1 MEGSGD
7 LNRLLRLCY
16 GWGVHKMRKE
26 DMNTGLICRKFFERW
41 IIGNPGNRWED
52 IINMNTI
59 KRDIKSRPFME

>member
-1 MEGSGD
+1 MGCTYDEE
-7 LNRLLRLCY
+7 RRHEY
-16 GWGVHKMRKE
+16 R
-26 DMNTGLICRKFFERW
+26 LICRKFFERW